1 MPFPAA
7 SRVRYARNPIEFVVC
22 QLRFPPILRIDAE
35 IPSRFQDLIRV
46 RYPLYESKPQVSM
59 PGLPPD
65 VARIFSQNLAFS
77 AAQKSHEFMDATRT
91 WTLSLD
97 REKLTL
103 HCQKYE
109 SWEEF
114 KDLLGTALDALRQV
128 YSPPFYLRIGLRYRD
143 VIRRSEHGLKDTVWK
158 DLLTSSIVGPYCSPD
173 VENDTER
180 IAHQDLIR
188 LSDGQGR
195 VLITHDAGWTKAST
209 FPSRR
214 STSPHPNKSRTSLA
228 SCRSRSAAIAPLEVD
243 VALLADVD
251 RPAAH
256 VGLLE
261 HCLDLGAQRPDV
273 ILFPTLGVPALA
285 LVAIVVEPRP
295 ILRLE

>member
-1 MPFPAA
+1 
-7 SRVRYARNPIEFVVC
+7 
-22 QLRFPPILRIDAE
+22 
-35 IPSRFQDLIRV
+35 
-46 RYPLYESKPQVSM
+46 M

-114 KDLLGTALDALRQV
+114 KDFLGTALDALRQV

-195 VLITHDAGWTKAST
+195 VLITHGPILDERIKEW
-209 FPSRR
+209 
-214 STSPHPNKSRTSLA
+214 
-228 SCRSRSAAIAPLEVD
+228 CY
-243 VALLADVD
+243 ALDSDFFVEGQTEDADVIARLDFLNQEARRFFRWSITD
-251 RPAAH
+251 RLHRAMGP
-256 VGLLE
+256 
-261 HCLDLGAQRPDV
+261 Q
-273 ILFPTLGVPALA
+273 
-285 LVAIVVEPRP
+285 P
-295 ILRLE
+295 ISDP